1 MTEFLQLVVVG
12 LSTGSAFALVG
23 MSLVLVY
30 RTTGIVNF
38 AQGVFVVI
46 GGLFTF
52 QLSDDMPLALAML
65 VSVLLAAFLSSILA
79 VLAVG
84 FRDRTTSL
92 ASTIITLGAAFL
104 AQALLL
110 LKFGDIP
117 RSYPGISDRAWNIG
131 GVLVQPQY
139 VLIAGVA
146 LLCAVALTLFLRR
159 TIVGQA
165 LVACSDSRRA
175 AELVGLNIR
184 SLAVVAFVGAGALC
198 ALGGALLA
206 PSNPMTYSSDV
217 AITVNG
223 FAAAVFGGLGSI
235 RLALLGGYALGI
247 LEQFVVGYVDPQYSL
262 TIALI
267 VMLVLI
273 GWRSRAEIA
282 SASHEA
288 HAAIQRARVPWP
300 APVRIGLILAG
311 AVFAC
316 WLPYQLSTFDVALY
330 DRMGLYALV
339 TIGLTLLMGYAGQIS
354 LGQGAFFLI
363 GAYTSA
369 ILTVGIDPDTRFVDP
384 GAGVSPVLA
393 VLAAPV
399 VAAVLAAVIGVPLL
413 RLHGHYL
420 AFATLALHL
429 IAFSVLSAWDR
440 FTGGQ
445 YGITVTKPL
454 TVFGSRPARRRC
466 TQPSSGRSSRSRLL
480 LATNLVHSRV
490 GRALQAIA
498 TDEASAAA
506 SGIPVASYK
515 LRLFV
520 FAAALAG
527 LGGGLFT
534 FSFLIVSPEAFP
546 IVLSI
551 EFVVMVAVGGLGN
564 IYGAVAGTV
573 AILYLEQKLRDLGT
587 RPDLFGWD
595 LPDAA
600 PTVFSFGV
608 FGLILMAIMLF
619 FPRGLLPAFGDA
631 TAGVVGESPQ
641 RPAPGRYSVSPSS
654 RAAFCLRTSGRTS
667 SDG

>member
-1 MTEFLQLVVVG
+1 MIEFLQLVVVG

-38 AQGVFVVI
+38 AQGVFAVL

-52 QLSDDMPLALAML
+52 KFSDDLPLVLAML
-65 VSVLLAAFLSSILA
+65 VAIVIAAVVSSALA
-79 VLAVG
+79 VVAVG
-84 FRDRTTSL
+84 FRDRTTAL

-110 LKFGDIP
+110 LEFGDIP
-117 RSYPGISDRAWNIG
+117 RSYPGVSDRAWDVG
-131 GVLVQPQY
+131 GVLIQPQY

-146 LLCAVALTLFLRR
+146 LLGAAALTLFLRR
-159 TIVGQA
+159 TILGQA

-175 AELVGLNIR
+175 SELVGLNIR

-247 LEQFVVGYVDPQYSL
+247 LEQLVVGYIDPQYSL
-262 TIALI
+262 IIALI
-267 VMLVLI
+267 LMLVLI

-282 SASHEA
+282 SASHDVRA
-288 HAAIQRARVPWP
+288 SVGRARVPWP
-300 APVRIGLILAG
+300 PWARVGLILGG
-311 AVFAC
+311 AAFAC

-354 LGQGAFFLI
+354 LGQGAFFLV

-369 ILTVGIDPDTRFVDP
+369 ILTVGIDADSRFVDP
-384 GAGVSPVLA
+384 AAGIAPLLA

-399 VAAVLAAVIGVPLL
+399 VAAALAAVIGVPLL
-413 RLHGHYL
+413 RLRGHYL

-429 IAFSVLSAWDR
+429 IAFSVLSAWDH

-454 TVFGSRPARRRC
+454 TVLGHELRGPLHAAVVWAVVAIA
-466 TQPSSGRSSRSRLL
+466 LL

-498 TDEASAAA
+498 TDEVSAAA
-506 SGIPVASYK
+506 SGVPVAAYK

-534 FSFLIVSPEAFP
+534 FSFLIVSPDAFP
-546 IVLSI
+546 VVLSI
-551 EFVVMVAVGGLGN
+551 QFVVMVAVGGLGN
-564 IYGAVAGTV
+564 VYGAVVGTV
-573 AILYLEQKLRDLGT
+573 AILYLEQKLRELGAQ
-587 RPDLFGWD
+587 PDLFGWN

-619 FPRGLLPAFGDA
+619 FPRGL
-631 TAGVVGESPQ
+631 
-641 RPAPGRYSVSPSS
+641 RPAVSDASASAWS
-654 RAAFCLRTSGRTS
+654 RARRRGGPGS
-667 SDG
+667 SPPAPAVEQHSP